1 MDEMKLKLSGGFM
14 RGIVTKLISKLIYD
28 KLGYKISVEV
38 NEVGIT
44 TVDGKVRLHLNAN
57 ANMSDTEFVKLAKA
71 IGLD

>member
-44 TVDGKVRLHLNAN
+44 TVDGKVRLHMNAN
-57 ANMSDTEFVKLAKA
+57 ANMSDTEFVKLVKA